1 MYYAA
6 LHRKK
11 QQLNPAICAT
21 RPRLSAQAA
30 HVFGRRHARD
40 GAELTGKVLLAGK
53 AELFCDLAHGQR
65 SAAQQELAFLDPD
78 LCDIRPRRDTELRA
92 EQAVQICRADVR
104 LVGKRLQAELFPGPR
119 GDELDKAVDDAA
131 LGVAGRGQG
140 LRGVGGRLPD
150 RAADRPAAASE
161 GSPRSRMRSSPRRA
175 PPASAGQARSA
186 GPLS

>member
-21 RPRLSAQAA
+21 RPRLSAQTA
-30 HVFGRRHARD
+30 HVFGRRHTRD

-140 LRGVGGRLPD
+140 LRGVGGRLPVQT
-150 RAADRPAAASE
+150 A
-161 GSPRSRMRSSPRRA
+161 
-175 PPASAGQARSA
+175 QRSA
-186 GPLS
+186 SSSFRRLSTQSYA

>member
-65 SAAQQELAFLDPD
+65 SAAQQELAFLDPE
-78 LCDIRPRRDTELRA
+78 LVDIIGE
-92 EQAVQICRADVR
+92 R
-104 LVGKRLQAELFPGPR
+104 LSQLPVKQLGKIRT
-119 GDELDKAVDDAA
+119 
-131 LGVAGRGQG
+131 
-140 LRGVGGRLPD
+140 
-150 RAADRPAAASE
+150 ADRE
-161 GSPRSRMRSSPRRA
+161 D
-175 PPASAGQARSA
+175 
-186 GPLS
+186 PLQIRQT